1 MKRILYLFTFLFV
14 LTTASFA
21 QEEGE
26 RMQNLMRE
34 YIQKRLNLSKSEA
47 DRFAPVFLDYFNE
60 QRKVNQQ
67 YKGDPLVQQQK
78 IVDLR
83 LRYREQFKN
92 IMGEKCSNDVFNYE
106 RDFVDEVRKLKNEI
120 HQNRNDNRVDKK
132 IRGQ

>member
-92 IMGEKCSNDVFNYE
+92 IMGEKRSNDVFNYE